1 MPTEFSTPDVDAW
14 LILPLLVLIGGA
26 VLLLMVASLV
36 KSLQDGRFAAY
47 ATTAI
52 AASAAICVIPLWA
65 RLNADGASSTFNG
78 AVGFD
83 GFSLFITVMI
93 CISVALTALVAAQ
106 YLIDEGF
113 GGVEFYVLMLL
124 SAAGGVV
131 MASANDLIVLFLGLE
146 VLSIAVYVLVASQL
160 RRFASTEAGLKYFLL
175 GAFSSAFLLYGIALV
190 YGATGSTNMSTIKDF
205 LAGNLLTNNAL
216 LLAGFALML
225 VGLGFKVAAVPF
237 HAWTPDVYEGA
248 PSPVVGFMASVVKAA
263 GFAALIRVFVV
274 TFSTYAS
281 DWQPAIYALAVL
293 SLLGGSIA
301 AVVQTNVKRMLA
313 YSSISHA
320 GFILVGVQAATDDG
334 VRAALFYVAAYS
346 VMIVGTFGVVTVFG
360 GEGDHAHSLDD
371 YRGLG
376 RRRPALA
383 FALTILLLS
392 QAGVPFTVGFF
403 AKLEI
408 ITAAVGAGSQWLG
421 VIAMLAAVIAAYLY
435 LRIVVSLFM
444 QDADEEAEPV
454 RLRTP
459 DTAVAAIA
467 IAVAAVMFFGIVPG
481 PLDDVA
487 RDAVPVLVTR
497 G

>member
-1 MPTEFSTPDVDAW
+1 MMFAQVPPTTDPPGPTEFSTPDVDAW

-83 GFSLFITVMI
+83 GFSLFITVVI

-113 GGVEFYVLMLL
+113 GGVELYVLMLL

-190 YGATGSTNMSTIKDF
+190 Y
-205 LAGNLLTNNAL
+205 AGNLLTNNAL